1 MSTPGGFS
9 CRLEAELVQ
18 YPDFRA
24 AEDWHT
30 YARGHP
36 GTMAVTSSIAV
47 LEEPPAPITIS
58 PGSTLGAEGELVEA
72 IQRLSLT
79 RSVPEIQE
87 VVRTAARRLTGADGA
102 TFVLRDADRCHYADE
117 DAISPLWKGRRFP
130 MSICISGWTMLN
142 RRPVAIPD
150 IYADDRIPHDAY
162 RPTFVRSLAMVPIRR
177 LDPVGAIGNYWA
189 DHHDPSDREINL
201 LQALADSTAVALEN
215 VRILVELDAA
225 RVESLER
232 LALAAEYRD
241 DGTHEHT
248 ARVAHTSYLLARILG
263 LAEEEAVL
271 IGQAAQLHD
280 VGKLA
285 IPDAILLKRRR
296 LDDAEFAKL
305 KTHTTAGAAILG
317 GSQSSLLRP
326 AEEIALAHHE
336 RWDGSG
342 YPFGLEAD
350 AIPLSGRIC
359 AVADVFDALTHA
371 RPYKPA
377 WELDEAISEIRDLEG
392 RQFDPTVVGAFLELE
407 PGRLVELPHDT
418 ELPWGTTGR
427 APAAPPVVLAA

>member
-1 MSTPGGFS
+1 
-9 CRLEAELVQ
+9 
-18 YPDFRA
+18 
-24 AEDWHT
+24 
-30 YARGHP
+30 
-36 GTMAVTSSIAV
+36 
-47 LEEPPAPITIS
+47 
-58 PGSTLGAEGELVEA
+58 
-72 IQRLSLT
+72 
-79 RSVPEIQE
+79 
-87 VVRTAARRLTGADGA
+87 VRTAARRLTGADGA
-102 TFVLRDADRCHYADE
+102 TFVLRDEDFCYYADE

-130 MSICISGWTMLN
+130 MSTCISGWTMLN
-142 RRPVAIPD
+142 RQPVAIPD
-150 IYADDRIPHDAY
+150 IYRDDRIPHDAY

-189 DHHDPSDREINL
+189 DHHEPSDREINL

-225 RVESLER
+225 RVESIGR

-248 ARVAHTSYLLARILG
+248 ARVAHTSYLLAQTLG
-263 LAEEEAVL
+263 LADEEAAM

-285 IPDAILLKRRR
+285 IPDAILLKPRR

-317 GSQSSLLRP
+317 GSQSALLRP

-336 RWDGSG
+336 RWDGGG
-342 YPFGLEAD
+342 YPFGLQAD

-359 AVADVFDALTHA
+359 AVADVFDALTHT

-377 WELDEAISEIRDLEG
+377 WELDEAIGEIRELEG

-418 ELPWGTTGR
+418 ELPWGTPGR
-427 APAAPPVVLAA
+427 APAAPPVVVAA